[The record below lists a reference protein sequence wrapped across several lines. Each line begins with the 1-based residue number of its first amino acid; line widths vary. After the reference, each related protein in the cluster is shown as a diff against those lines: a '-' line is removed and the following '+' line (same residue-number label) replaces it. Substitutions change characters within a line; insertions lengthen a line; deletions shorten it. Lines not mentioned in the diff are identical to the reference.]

1 MRLRSSLIAALLPVM
16 AATTAMAQQSAPSD
30 QQPAPAAGQKLDP
43 TAAPCGGDFE
53 TWKQGV
59 AEEAKAAGVG
69 ETGLDAL
76 EDASFD
82 TRVLAR
88 DRAQG
93 VFSQTF
99 TQFSGRMISAYRLKQ
114 GNAMLQKYG
123 SVFARAQQEFG
134 VQPAIVTAFWAL
146 ETDFG
151 AVQGDFNTLNAL
163 VTLSNDCRRPAVF
176 RRQIVPLL
184 KLIDRGDLPA
194 DVKGAWAGEI
204 GQTQMLP
211 IDYLEDSVDG
221 DNDGKVDLRN
231 SAPDVIMTTAKK
243 LEIKGWKRDQP
254 WVQEVRLPDT
264 LPWEQTARTNK
275 MPISQWNQWGV
286 TNPDGSPL
294 ADNGL
299 KAGLALPMGRKG
311 PAFLT
316 YDNFD
321 VYIEWNQSFTYALTA
336 AVMATRFAGAPAYDP
351 RNAEPGLSLEQ
362 MKELQTKLE
371 TRGYDVGKV
380 DGILGTNTRDAVR
393 KEQIRLGIPADGW
406 PTPELLE
413 KISS

>member
-1 MRLRSSLIAALLPVM
+1 MRLRSSLIAALLPVL
-16 AATTAMAQQSAPSD
+16 AATSAMAQQSAPAD
-30 QQPAPAAGQKLDP
+30 QQPASTIGGPLDP
-43 TAAPCGGDFE
+43 AAAPCGDDFD
-53 TWKQGV
+53 TWKKGV

-69 ETGLDAL
+69 ETGLAAL
-76 EDASFD
+76 EHATFD

-99 TQFSGRMISAYRLKQ
+99 NQFSGRMISAYRLKQ

-123 SVFARAQQEFG
+123 SVFSRAQEEFG

-194 DVKGAWAGEI
+194 DVQGAWAGEI

-221 DNDGKVDLRN
+221 DGDGKVDLRN
-231 SAPDVIMTTAKK
+231 SAADVIMTTAKK

-254 WVQEVRLPDT
+254 WVQEVRVPDV

-336 AVMATRFAGAPAYDP
+336 AVMAARFAGAPAYDP
-351 RNAEPGLSLEQ
+351 RNPEPGLSIEQ

-371 TRGYDVGKV
+371 ARGYDVGKV

-393 KEQIRLGIPADGW
+393 KEQARLGIPADGW

-413 KISS
+413 KLSA